1 MSNLSLEEKKDLQKK
16 AKKAKKTLRA
26 NRFWKFWHNKDKE
39 AKNEAKQIIKEYK
52 KSQNILLKT
61 LRLARNFFLFIIIF
75 YSVILIEYFINSFYL
90 FSDTNKFLCHK
101 QGDPIPAQYQYVEDK
116 NLAEGEQKIIKEREA
131 GVQRRCYAILAP
143 SYMIREKEPVNGIIA
158 YRKKEQRNDAI
169 AQDIQSTLITHQI
182 STHDGHCYEKRLPYK
197 TNIIYKVG
205 LFDNDYTSQGFDGW
219 EYICN
224 GKVISHMPPMDAI
237 REITIKKESEQTRYQ
252 SMYHGT
258 TKPKEKELDLELKL
272 QQMKKRTCL
281 LNAIKFHT
289 DKKLCY

>member
-237 REITIKKESEQTRYQ
+237 REITIKKR
-252 SMYHGT
+252 
-258 TKPKEKELDLELKL
+258 
-272 QQMKKRTCL
+272 KRTNTL
-281 LNAIKFHT
+281 PINVSWNNKTERKRTRFRTKITADEKTYLFIKC
-289 DKKLCY
+289 D